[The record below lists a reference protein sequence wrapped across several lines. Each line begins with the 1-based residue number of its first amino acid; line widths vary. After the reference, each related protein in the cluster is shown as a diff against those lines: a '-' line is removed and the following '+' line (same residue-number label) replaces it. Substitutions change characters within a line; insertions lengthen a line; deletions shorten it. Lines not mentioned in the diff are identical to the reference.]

1 MYGHIV
7 FFIILILSPKGL
19 SATFRP
25 GMFRK

>member
-19 SATFRP
+19 SSLFRS
-25 GMFRK
+25 GMFTK